1 MSMNQL
7 AQHILA
13 VAKREGRSVTN
24 LHLQKIMYFTLQRAL
39 KEEVLDRETLEELYD
54 QSFLVW
60 RYGPVVP
67 AIYEKYSLY
76 SASPIM
82 ISGIYNES
90 FSTLDDIIKNLIEEK
105 PFALVNMSHQESFWK
120 SHQDDIVGWRSNIAY
135 DLSDIEN

>member
-60 RYGPVVP
+60 RYGP
-67 AIYEKYSLY
+67 
-76 SASPIM
+76 
-82 ISGIYNES
+82 
-90 FSTLDDIIKNLIEEK
+90 DR
-105 PFALVNMSHQESFWK
+105 K
-120 SHQDDIVGWRSNIAY
+120 SVG
-135 DLSDIEN
+135 